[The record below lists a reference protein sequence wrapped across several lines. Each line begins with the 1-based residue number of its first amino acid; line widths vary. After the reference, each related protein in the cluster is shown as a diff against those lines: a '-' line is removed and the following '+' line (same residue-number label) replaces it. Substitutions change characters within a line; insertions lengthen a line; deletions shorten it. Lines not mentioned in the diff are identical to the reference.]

1 MNNKFGIEIIPE
13 NEVLRLKALRYYNV
27 LNSLPDRYFTNLA
40 HIIAATFNTPIAL
53 ITLVSKEDVIYKGNA
68 GMEGVVKVDRGT
80 SLCSL
85 AILNPEPTV
94 FNNAL
99 DEPCLLSNPLVV
111 GEFGLRFYAGAPI
124 TTSDGFHI
132 GTVCIVD
139 KEPREFSENEIIILQ
154 RFAENA
160 MHEIEMRKA
169 IQDIPLNIGVKKVR
183 T

>member
-1 MNNKFGIEIIPE
+1 MDNKFGIEIIPE
-13 NEVLRLKALRYYNV
+13 NENERLEALRYYNV
-27 LNSLPDRYFTNLA
+27 LNNLPDRYFTNLA

-53 ITLVSKEDVIYKGNA
+53 ITLVSKEDVIFKGNA
-68 GMEGVVKVDRGT
+68 GMEGVEKVDRGI

-85 AILNPEPTV
+85 AILNPKPTV

-124 TTSDGFHI
+124 TTPGGFHI
-132 GTVCIVD
+132 GSVCVVD
-139 KEPREFSENEIIILQ
+139 KEPRQFSDNEKVILQ

-169 IQDIPLNIGVKKVR
+169 IQDMPLNIGVKR
-183 T
+183 

>member
-1 MNNKFGIEIIPE
+1 MKNSLGKNIIPE
-13 NEVLRLKALRYYNV
+13 NEAQRLNALNYYNV
-27 LNSLPDRYFTNLA
+27 LNNLPDRYFTNLA
-40 HIIAATFNTPIAL
+40 YIIAESFHTPIAL
-53 ITLVSKEDVIYKGNA
+53 ITLVTDDKVVYKGNA
-68 GMEGVVKVDRGT
+68 GMEGIDEVDRGI

-85 AILNPEPTV
+85 AVLDSEPTV

-99 DEPCLLSNPLVV
+99 KEPCLLSNPLVV

-139 KEPREFSENEIIILQ
+139 KEPREFSENEKSLLS

-160 MHEIEMRKA
+160 MHEIEMRRALQEIK
-169 IQDIPLNIGVKKVR
+169 
-183 T
+183 